1 MKKLT
6 LLLAALFTLATSV
19 RAQDNAA
26 KLSLAREVITAMHAD
41 RMVEGMM
48 AQMKKMQA
56 SAIPPDATPEQRAQA
71 EKMQAEIAEL
81 STGAAKKMVSQ
92 MDQVY
97 ADVYSDTELKAM
109 KTFFISPEGQSM
121 LAKQPQIVQRIMPLM
136 QQMQQE
142 LGPKIQALSSAA
154 KNQPAP
160 ALTPPAP

>member
-1 MKKLT
+1 MKSLT
-6 LLLAALFTLATSV
+6 VLLAALLTLASAA

-26 KLSLAREVITAMHAD
+26 KLGLAREVITAMHAD

-56 SAIPPDATPEQRAQA
+56 SSIPPDATPEQRAQT
-71 EKMQAEIAEL
+71 EKMQADLAQL
-81 STGAAKKMVSQ
+81 STDAAKKMISQ

-97 ADVYSDTELKAM
+97 AEVYSETELTAM
-109 KTFFISPEGQSM
+109 KTFFSSPEGQSM

-142 LGPKIQALSSAA
+142 LGPKIQALSTAA
-154 KNQPAP
+154 RPPQ
-160 ALTPPAP
+160 TPPAPPTAP

>member
-1 MKKLT
+1 MKSLT
-6 LLLAALFTLATSV
+6 VLLAALLTLATTA

-26 KLSLAREVITAMHAD
+26 KLGLAREVITAMHAD

-56 SAIPPDATPEQRAQA
+56 SSIPPDATPEQRAQT
-71 EKMQAEIAEL
+71 EKMQADLAQL
-81 STGAAKKMVSQ
+81 STDAAKKMISQ

-97 ADVYSDTELKAM
+97 AEVYSETELTAM
-109 KTFFISPEGQSM
+109 KTFFSSPEGQSM

-142 LGPKIQALSSAA
+142 LGPKIQALSTAA
-154 KNQPAP
+154 RPPQ
-160 ALTPPAP
+160 TPPSPPATP